1 MRRVG
6 WKSAIALVLV
16 GCATSG
22 APSFQPRPA
31 PATTTASDDD
41 ALMAAGYVTL
51 GSLAVSV
58 ERERCRGT
66 DVAARCEPVDRT
78 GQGVTLLLEKAASR
92 GGDLVRI
99 AHQETPTT
107 VAWVEMDCQ
116 AGISSFVG
124 RGAIVLDSAQP
135 YCAEKEK
142 VVGTRRLTV
151 TDGTV
156 WRRAPSLVPQM
167 MLARAIERGD
177 EARVATLLPQ
187 IDSLDVHLGEP
198 PLVIAAT
205 RGNVAILR
213 RLLAARAK
221 AGREA
226 ALLVAVARGD
236 EAIARELLAAGVS
249 PDTADPLS
257 RDRPLHTASRRKA
270 SPGILKLLID
280 AGADVNALNEA
291 DQMPLQA
298 ALLSCDVGAAE
309 ILIQA
314 RADRAWARAD
324 ETTMELI
331 RSLCPDQAARL
342 VELLAAH

>member
-66 DVAARCEPVDRT
+66 DAAARCEPVDRT
-78 GQGVTLLLEKAASR
+78 GQGVALLLEKAATR

-99 AHQETPTT
+99 AHQEAPTT
-107 VAWVEMDCQ
+107 VPWVEMDCQ
-116 AGISSFVG
+116 AAVTWWPTVG
-124 RGAIVLDSAQP
+124 ARAAAPGAAHCIDQ
-135 YCAEKEK
+135 EK
-142 VVGTRRLTV
+142 VVGTRRLAV
-151 TDGTV
+151 TDGTI
-156 WRRAPSLVPQM
+156 WRRDPSLVPHM

-187 IDSLDVHLGEP
+187 IGTIDVHLGEP

-205 RGNVAILR
+205 RGNVAIVR
-213 RLLAARAK
+213 RLLAAQAK

-226 ALLVAVARGD
+226 ALLEAVARGD
-236 EAIARELLAAGVS
+236 EAITRELLAAGAS
-249 PDTADPLS
+249 PDTVDPLT
-257 RDRPLHTASRRKA
+257 RNRPLHAAFRHKP
-270 SPGILKLLID
+270 SPGVLKLLLD
-280 AGADVNALNEA
+280 AGADVNALNAA
-291 DQMPLQA
+291 DQMPLQS
-298 ALLSCDVGAAE
+298 ALVSCDVRAAE

-314 RADRAWARAD
+314 GADRAWARAD
-324 ETTMELI
+324 ETTMALV
-331 RSLCPDQAARL
+331 RNLCPDQARL
-342 VELLAAH
+342 GALLAAH